1 MNATEILI
9 ILSSVCFLLF
19 TIRNLKI
26 NLCLKEYIFS
36 LISMFPCQRVI
47 FEILS
52 FWDCTAWDYILFSK
66 VFDVSEVFWNFILK
80 SKLLCA
86 QSRWRAKYQTEMQS
100 RIAKL
105 SSSGQKVKL
114 QVEFPAKKNTPTVD
128 TDDRTFNCNNAD
140 GHSQTGNCKKL
151 ASRIQ
156 KTGWR
161 TEATRSALRLYTPS
175 RIKLSFTQCSC
186 YFGFDR

>member
-36 LISMFPCQRVI
+36 IISMFPCQRVI
-47 FEILS
+47 FEILI

-86 QSRWRAKYQTEMQS
+86 QSRWRAKYQTEMQLH
-100 RIAKL
+100 IAKL

-114 QVEFPAKKNTPTVD
+114 
-128 TDDRTFNCNNAD
+128 
-140 GHSQTGNCKKL
+140 
-151 ASRIQ
+151 
-156 KTGWR
+156 
-161 TEATRSALRLYTPS
+161 
-175 RIKLSFTQCSC
+175 
-186 YFGFDR
+186 

>member
-1 MNATEILI
+1 M
-9 ILSSVCFLLF
+9 
-19 TIRNLKI
+19 
-26 NLCLKEYIFS
+26 CLREYIFS

-47 FEILS
+47 FEILI
-52 FWDCTAWDYILFSK
+52 FWDCIAWDYILFSK
-66 VFDVSEVFWNFILK
+66 VLDVSEVFWNFTQIETFMCTVTLK
-80 SKLLCA
+80 GKISKGHIT
-86 QSRWRAKYQTEMQS
+86 SRV
-100 RIAKL
+100 
-105 SSSGQKVKL
+105 SS
-114 QVEFPAKKNTPTVD
+114 KKKTLTVD

-156 KTGWR
+156 KTDWR
-161 TEATRSALRLYTPS
+161 TKATRSALRLYTPS